1 MGFTS
6 TASDPRVHT
15 KGSGN
20 NYTMLTISIDDLIIA
35 GPSNASVADV
45 RNMLSSRYATTDL
58 GDVTQIMGIEVQRN
72 KEAGTIE
79 GFNSSD

>member
-1 MGFTS
+1 
-6 TASDPRVHT
+6 
-15 KGSGN
+15 
-20 NYTMLTISIDDLIIA
+20 MLTISIDDLIIA

-45 RNMLSSRYATTDL
+45 RNMLSARYATTDL